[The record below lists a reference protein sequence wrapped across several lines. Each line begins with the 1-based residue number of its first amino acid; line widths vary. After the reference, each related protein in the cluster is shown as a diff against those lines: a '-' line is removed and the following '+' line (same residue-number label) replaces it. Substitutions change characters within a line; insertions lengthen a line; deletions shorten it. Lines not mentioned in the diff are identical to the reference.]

1 VTIPQAAEQGK
12 TLTAVLA
19 EQGKT
24 LTAAL
29 EKGGWRTTMVDHM
42 LDKARRIAD
51 DVLFP
56 AAARVDTTGVI
67 PAGHLDLLAQ
77 EGFYGLAARDDVD
90 GATFAR
96 IVETLASGCLATTFV
111 WLQHH
116 SAVTGADKSVTAG
129 VRGKWFEPLRLGQR
143 RAGVSQAGVRPGPS
157 PLAARRVT
165 GGYILDGEAPWVTGW
180 GMIDTLRVAAR
191 DGDTIV
197 WALLDTAPG
206 PTLGVTPLDLVAVA
220 ASHTVH
226 LRFDGHFVPDEQVTG
241 VLAYSDWAPWDAAN
255 LGLNG
260 YLALGVA
267 VRCCRLI
274 GRGPLNA
281 ELDAVRVALDTGTPQ
296 TLPAARAAAAE
307 LALRAAATV
316 TVTTGSRAV
325 LAGAHGQRL
334 VREAT
339 FLLVFGS
346 RPTIR
351 AELLRRVQRGRNE

>member
-1 VTIPQAAEQGK
+1 
-12 TLTAVLA
+12 
-19 EQGKT
+19 
-24 LTAAL
+24 
-29 EKGGWRTTMVDHM
+29 M

-51 DVLFP
+51 EVLFP
-56 AAARVDTTGVI
+56 AATRVDVTGQL
-67 PAGHLDLLAQ
+67 PAEHLDLLAA

-90 GATFAR
+90 KTTFAR

-116 SAVTGADKSVTAG
+116 SAVMAAAKSPTAS
-129 VRGKWFEPLRLGQR
+129 VREAWFEPLRHGQR

-157 PLAARRVT
+157 ALVARRVA
-165 GGYILDGEAPWVTGW
+165 GGYLLDGEAPWVTGW

-197 WALLDTAPG
+197 WALIDTAPE
-206 PTLGVTPLDLVAVA
+206 PTLGVTPLDMVAVQ
-220 ASHTVH
+220 ASGTVH
-226 LRFDGHFVPDEQVTG
+226 LRFDGHFVPDERVTG
-241 VLAYSDWAPWDAAN
+241 TLPHSDWAAWDAAN

-260 YLALGVA
+260 SLALGVA
-267 VRCCRLI
+267 ARCCRLI
-274 GRGPLNA
+274 GPGPLNA
-281 ELDAVRVALDTGTPQ
+281 ELDAARAALDTGTPE
-296 TLPAARAAAAE
+296 TLPSARAAASE

-325 LAGAHGQRL
+325 LAGAQGQRL

-351 AELLRRVQRGRNE
+351 TDLLHRVRRS